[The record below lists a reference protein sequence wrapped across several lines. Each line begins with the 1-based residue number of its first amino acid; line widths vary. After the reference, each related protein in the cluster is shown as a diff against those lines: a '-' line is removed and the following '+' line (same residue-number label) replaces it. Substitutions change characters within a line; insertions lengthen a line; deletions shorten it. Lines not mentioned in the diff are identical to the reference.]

1 MHLPD
6 APLPEWTANFDAI
19 VAGFERNGLAGPLNR
34 YRNFTR
40 DWEELAA
47 FDDRRQP
54 TIFICGERDSTRLWL
69 GDAIERQAHG
79 LPAHTGTH
87 VIPHCGH
94 WAPERPS
101 RSTGSSS
108 TSSTDS
114 RPDTRPAEPPA
125 TCAPSSTATP
135 ATR

>member
-54 TIFICGERDSTRLWL
+54 TISSAANATAPDSGSATRSNARPT
-69 GDAIERQAHG
+69 GCPPT
-79 LPAHTGTH
+79 PAPTSSRTAATGSSKNT
-87 VIPHCGH
+87 
-94 WAPERPS
+94 PS
-101 RSTGSSS
+101 RSTRSS
-108 TSSTDS
+108 
-114 RPDTRPAEPPA
+114 
-125 TCAPSSTATP
+125 
-135 ATR
+135 